1 MSRGDIPAARVDVRI
16 DRQNDAEED
25 ASGKTGEEE
34 RAYGHAACR
43 DRVDNEV
50 VARRDE
56 HALNC
61 GGTGKAGGIFTAEA
75 LGLHQLYL
83 YRAERRD
90 VSGRGAGDAA
100 EEHGCKHV
108 DHCRAAVHPSD
119 KLIGKLYKSV
129 AYTALVYQ
137 LAAED
142 EERHGHE
149 REVVHA
155 ADGVLYDEGEGQL
168 EVGVCNYGGDA
179 HRHGHAD
186 AQEKQN
192 EENTDQQGHGY
203 CFGTHQAFSS
213 FLRLSSW
220 NFTNISMQ

>member
-1 MSRGDIPAARVDVRI
+1 M
-16 DRQNDAEED
+16 
-25 ASGKTGEEE
+25 
-34 RAYGHAACR
+34 
-43 DRVDNEV
+43 
-50 VARRDE
+50 
-56 HALNC
+56 
-61 GGTGKAGGIFTAEA
+61 
-75 LGLHQLYL
+75 
-83 YRAERRD
+83 
-90 VSGRGAGDAA
+90 
-100 EEHGCKHV
+100 
-108 DHCRAAVHPSD
+108 HPSD

-192 EENTDQQGHGY
+192 EENSDQQGHGY
-203 CFGTHQAFSS
+203 CFGTHQSFSS